1 MSPGMTKPRASAI
14 VGLAVLL
21 ASSVCAIA
29 LDPSL
34 DISQYAHTAWTVRE
48 GFAKGPIH
56 SIAQTPDGYL
66 WLGTEAGLLRFDGV
80 RAVPWQPPVGE
91 HLPSNIVKKLLVSR
105 DGTLWI
111 GAGRGLA
118 SWKDGKL
125 SQYPEMVGWI
135 VNALVEDDE
144 GTVWAGGLGV
154 PGHGRLCAIKGGPAQ
169 CSDPGEGVQSIY
181 EDSKNAL
188 WVSTFKGLWR
198 WKPQSPQFFPTGT
211 TMTSTLTDDRDGGL
225 LFGRS
230 TGIQRFVKG
239 KTEVYPVA
247 MLARQSGVDSFLWDH
262 DGSLWVGS
270 FSGLVHLHRGRVE
283 LFMQVDGLSANLVH
297 CVFEDREGN
306 IWVAT
311 EGGLD
316 RFRDF
321 SVPTFSAKEG
331 FPAGLSGPILAA
343 KNGSLWVGTAD
354 RLINWRN
361 SEVTVD
367 DRTGPANNLVLKG
380 VREIHDSGLR
390 LQVQGLLQDSRGRLW
405 VSTVGGFGYMNN
417 DQFVLIK
424 TVPGATKGSIAEGAG
439 GDLWF
444 SFDDA
449 LFHLVDGKN
458 VERIPW
464 DSLGVKEVGGRIAAD
479 PLQRGLWIGFSQ
491 GGIAYLGHGHIE
503 RLYTTA
509 DGLGEGRVSQFRAD
523 REGALWASTEG
534 GLSHI
539 KDGHV
544 ATLSTKNGLPCD
556 AVHWSQEDADLSVWL
571 YLECGLARVS
581 ASEMSAWIADP
592 NRSVP
597 VTLLDRSDGVATKS
611 VLFGGFSAPV
621 TESLDGK
628 LWFSVEEGISV
639 VDPHR
644 LPFNKTPP
652 PVHIEQIIA
661 DGKTYDVS
669 NGLHL
674 PARVRDV
681 TINYTALSFVEPEKV
696 RFRFKLEGQDEDW
709 REVVNDREVQYSNLP
724 PGHYRFRVTASNNS
738 GVWSEEGTSL
748 DFAIAPAYYQ
758 TNWFRALCV
767 TTFLALLWSA
777 YQVRVRQLRGQ
788 ENKLRDVIETIP
800 TIAWTAIPNGSV
812 DFVNR
817 QWEECTGLS
826 TEKTLGS
833 AWEAAVH
840 PEDLKQHTEKWR
852 AASASGDPFENEARF
867 RRAADGAYRWFLI
880 RAVPLRD
887 TRGKI
892 VKWYGTATDIEDG
905 KRAEE
910 AANKGR
916 AQAVAEQQRFSDLVN
931 SIEGIVWE
939 ADASTFVFSFVSQQA
954 ERILGYPVGQWLR
967 EPTFWKDHL
976 HPEDRDWAVHFCIRA
991 TTEKRNHDFEYRFI
1005 AADGRVVWLRDL
1017 VTIVV
1022 ENGRATRLRGV
1033 MFDVTQRKRNEEA
1046 VQEQAN
1052 LLSLTHDAIFVYDT
1066 NGLITYW
1073 NRGAEELYGWTSKQ
1087 VIGKVAHE
1095 LLKTVFP
1102 APLHE
1107 IEKELAHLGRWEGE
1121 LTHTKESGTS
1131 AVVASRWSLQRDAEG
1146 TPLAIL
1152 ETNTDISERKRAEQA
1167 AHRSESE
1174 LRALVE
1180 NIPAM
1185 VFVALPGP
1193 ANEFVSRGWREYTGL
1208 TAEETQELGWQGVV
1222 HPEDLARHM
1231 EKWRICSATGEPL
1244 EDETRFRGAADGQYR
1259 WFLVRAVPLRDGGG
1273 KILKWYGILT
1283 DIENRKRAEEALKR
1297 SEAYLAESQR
1307 LTKTGSWAR
1316 KPDGPALY
1324 WSAETFRISGFDP
1337 EQGFPDRETVRRR
1350 IHPEDREKLRQIL
1363 RKAYEQKADYT
1374 SAFRYVMPDGTVK
1387 HMEGTGHPVLNA
1399 AGEVVEYMGTMTDV
1413 TDRKRAEE
1421 SLQRSEA
1428 YLAEAQ
1434 RLSHTGSFAY
1444 DPGTAT
1450 TLYWSEEIFRIFGL
1464 DPQQGIP
1471 DYDETRRL
1479 VHPDDIER
1487 VSQSCLEAFRD
1498 KAAFTQEYRV
1508 MLRDKTVKHLHV
1520 IWRPVLGEDGAL
1532 SQYIGAAADVT
1543 DRKRAEEALRRSEAY
1558 LAEAQRLSHSGSW
1571 AYEAGG
1577 GRVYWSEENLRIWG
1591 FDPQRG
1597 APDLET
1603 VEQRMHPEDRDREVE
1618 YAKNATRA
1626 GRDFVQEFRIVLPD
1640 GAVRHIHSFG
1650 HPVLSA
1656 SGEVT
1661 EVLGTHIDITER
1673 KRAEQERERLRQL
1686 EAELVHMNRVV
1697 MLGELASSLAHEI
1710 NQPITATVTS
1720 AKACLRWLAH
1730 DPPELERARAAA
1742 RRIES
1747 DGNRAGEIIHRLRMF
1762 YKTGAPPQRELVDIN
1777 DVVDE
1782 MLVLLRNDAR
1792 RRSISLRTELTP
1804 HLPRIMADR
1813 VQLQQVLMNLM
1824 LNGMEAMGDR
1834 GGELIIRSQ
1843 RGENGLLQISVSDT
1857 GVGLPSEKLDL
1868 IFNAFYTTKPQ
1879 GTGMGLAISRS
1890 IIEAHGGRL
1899 WATNNA
1905 PRGATFHLTLPV
1917 EVQI

>member
-1 MSPGMTKPRASAI
+1 MTKPRASAI

-34 DISQYAHTAWTVRE
+34 DISQYAHTAWTVRG
-48 GFAKGPIH
+48 GFAQGPIH

-80 RAVPWQPPVGE
+80 RAVPWQPPAGE
-91 HLPSNIVKKLLVSR
+91 HLPSNLVKKLLVSR

-111 GAGRGLA
+111 GAGKGLA

-135 VNALVEDDE
+135 VDALVEDDE

-154 PGHGRLCAIKGGPAQ
+154 PGHGRLCAIKGGRAQ

-211 TMTSTLTDDRDGGL
+211 TMTSALAEDKDGGL

-239 KTEVYPVA
+239 KSEVYPVA

-270 FSGLVHLHRGRVE
+270 FSGLVHLHRGRAE
-283 LFMQVDGLSANLVH
+283 LFTQVDGLSANLVH

-367 DRTGPANNLVLKG
+367 DRTGPASNLVVKG

-405 VSTVGGFGYMNN
+405 VSTLGGFGYMNN

-424 TVPGATKGSIAEGAG
+424 TVPGATKGAIAEGAG

-539 KDGHV
+539 KDGRV

-592 NRSVP
+592 SRSVA

-669 NGLHL
+669 NGLQL

-681 TINYTALSFVEPEKV
+681 TVNYTALSFVEPEKV

-709 REVVNDREVQYSNLP
+709 REVVNDRKVQYSNLP

-738 GVWSEEGTSL
+738 GVWNEEGAVL
-748 DFAIAPAYYQ
+748 DFIIAPAYYQ
-758 TNWFRALCV
+758 TNWFSALCV
-767 TTFLALLWSA
+767 AAFFALLWAA
-777 YQVRVRQLRGQ
+777 YQVRVRRLRRQ
-788 ENKLRDVIETIP
+788 EKKLRDVVETVP
-800 TIAWTAIPNGSV
+800 TFAWTALPDGSI
-812 DFVNR
+812 DFANR
-817 QWEECTGLS
+817 NWVEYSGLS
-826 TEKTLGS
+826 TENTAGS
-833 AWEAAVH
+833 GWEAAVH
-840 PEDLKQHTEKWR
+840 PEDLKRHGEKWR
-852 AASASGDPFENEARF
+852 ASVANGEPFEHEVRF
-867 RRAADGAYRWFLI
+867 RRADG
-880 RAVPLRD
+880 
-887 TRGKI
+887 
-892 VKWYGTATDIEDG
+892 E
-905 KRAEE
+905 
-910 AANKGR
+910 
-916 AQAVAEQQRFSDLVN
+916 
-931 SIEGIVWE
+931 
-939 ADASTFVFSFVSQQA
+939 
-954 ERILGYPVGQWLR
+954 
-967 EPTFWKDHL
+967 
-976 HPEDRDWAVHFCIRA
+976 
-991 TTEKRNHDFEYRFI
+991 
-1005 AADGRVVWLRDL
+1005 
-1017 VTIVV
+1017 
-1022 ENGRATRLRGV
+1022 
-1033 MFDVTQRKRNEEA
+1033 
-1046 VQEQAN
+1046 
-1052 LLSLTHDAIFVYDT
+1052 
-1066 NGLITYW
+1066 
-1073 NRGAEELYGWTSKQ
+1073 
-1087 VIGKVAHE
+1087 
-1095 LLKTVFP
+1095 
-1102 APLHE
+1102 
-1107 IEKELAHLGRWEGE
+1107 
-1121 LTHTKESGTS
+1121 
-1131 AVVASRWSLQRDAEG
+1131 
-1146 TPLAIL
+1146 
-1152 ETNTDISERKRAEQA
+1152 
-1167 AHRSESE
+1167 
-1174 LRALVE
+1174 
-1180 NIPAM
+1180 
-1185 VFVALPGP
+1185 
-1193 ANEFVSRGWREYTGL
+1193 
-1208 TAEETQELGWQGVV
+1208 
-1222 HPEDLARHM
+1222 
-1231 EKWRICSATGEPL
+1231 
-1244 EDETRFRGAADGQYR
+1244 YR
-1259 WFLVRAVPLRDGGG
+1259 WFLVRAVPLRDQRG
-1273 KILKWYGILT
+1273 KVLKWYGTST
-1283 DIENRKRAEEALKR
+1283 DIEDRKQAEQRFRDLLESAPDAVVVVNREGKIVLVNTQMEKLFGYQRQEVLGNEIEMLIPERFR
-1297 SEAYLAESQR
+1297 S
-1307 LTKTGSWAR
+1307 KHPG
-1316 KPDGPALY
+1316 
-1324 WSAETFRISGFDP
+1324 FRSGFVADP
-1337 EQGFPDRETVRRR
+1337 RARPMGSGLELYGLHKEGREFPVEISLSPLQT
-1350 IHPEDREKLRQIL
+1350 E
-1363 RKAYEQKADYT
+1363 
-1374 SAFRYVMPDGTVK
+1374 
-1387 HMEGTGHPVLNA
+1387 EGVLISS
-1399 AGEVVEYMGTMTDV
+1399 TIRDI

-1421 SLQRSEA
+1421 KIRQSEEELRQLVDVIPQQVFVFDADWTPLFANQREREYTGLTLEETKSKDVFARKFHPEDLKKLEAIRERALAEASPFELEARIRGKDGQYRWFLLRDSPLRDDQGRVLRWYGTRTDIEDRKRAEEAAQKIEKELRDVIETIPVMAFTTLPDGSNAFANRRWREYTGLSLEDTAGSGWQSVVHPEDVERHVEKWRASVATGEPFEDETRFRSSDGEFRWFLVRAVPLRDDHGNILKWYGKLTDIEDHKQAEQALRRSEA

-1434 RLSHTGSFAY
+1434 RLSHTGS
-1444 DPGTAT
+1444 
-1450 TLYWSEEIFRIFGL
+1450 
-1464 DPQQGIP
+1464 
-1471 DYDETRRL
+1471 
-1479 VHPDDIER
+1479 
-1487 VSQSCLEAFRD
+1487 
-1498 KAAFTQEYRV
+1498 
-1508 MLRDKTVKHLHV
+1508 
-1520 IWRPVLGEDGAL
+1520 
-1532 SQYIGAAADVT
+1532 
-1543 DRKRAEEALRRSEAY
+1543 
-1558 LAEAQRLSHSGSW
+1558 W
-1571 AYEAGG
+1571 AYKADAGDWVV
-1577 GRVYWSEENLRIWG
+1577 RYWSEENFRIWS
-1591 FDPQRG
+1591 FDPLKGLPTTEMVRQRI
-1597 APDLET
+1597 
-1603 VEQRMHPEDRDREVE
+1603 HPEDRE
-1618 YAKNATRA
+1618 RA
-1626 GRDFVQEFRIVLPD
+1626 IAVGARGLSAETDYRSEFRIVLPD
-1640 GAVRHIHSFG
+1640 GRVRHILSLGHSVFRVNES
-1650 HPVLSA
+1650 HIQMV
-1656 SGEVT
+1656 
-1661 EVLGTHIDITER
+1661 GTHVDMTER
-1673 KRAEQERERLRQL
+1673 KHAEEALRQ
-1686 EAELVHMNRVV
+1686 AQ
-1697 MLGELASSLAHEI
+1697 AALAHVTRLTTMGEMTASI
-1710 NQPITATVTS
+1710 AHEVNQPLSGIVS
-1720 AKACLRWLAH
+1720 NGSACLRWLAG
-1730 DPPELERARAAA
+1730 DSPNLEEARDAA
-1742 RRIES
+1742 RRIVR
-1747 DGNRAGEIIHRLRMF
+1747 DGKRAGEVIARIRGLAKKGGMP
-1762 YKTGAPPQRELVDIN
+1762 TGKLDIN
-1777 DVVDE
+1777 QTIRE
-1782 MLVLLRNDAR
+1782 ILVLVGDEVKGKGV
-1792 RRSISLRTELTP
+1792 IVRTQFADDLASV
-1804 HLPRIMADR
+1804 LGDR
-1813 VQLQQVLMNLM
+1813 VQLQQVVLNLIMN
-1824 LNGMEAMGDR
+1824 GIEAMSGVEGR
-1834 GGELIIRSQ
+1834 PRELVITTRNVEDGQVRVAIQDS
-1843 RGENGLLQISVSDT
+1843 GTGLEPQNL
-1857 GVGLPSEKLDL
+1857 EK
-1868 IFNAFYTTKPQ
+1868 IFDAFYTTKPA
-1879 GTGMGLAISRS
+1879 GLGLGLSVSRS
-1890 IIEAHGGRL
+1890 IVQKHGGRL
-1899 WATNNA
+1899 WATANDG
-1905 PRGATFHLTLPV
+1905 PGTTFQFTVPKYDEEPPV
-1917 EVQI
+1917 AAV